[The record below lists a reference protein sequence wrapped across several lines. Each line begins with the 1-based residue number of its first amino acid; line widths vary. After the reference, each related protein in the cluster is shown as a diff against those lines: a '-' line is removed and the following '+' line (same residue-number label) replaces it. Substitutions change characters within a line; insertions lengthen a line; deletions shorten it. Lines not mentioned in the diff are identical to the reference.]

1 MMIYPGTYPAVTPIE
16 HKMKLLLVMKGYKKD
31 DIEFISNPRGFEATG
46 IKMLRIGHWDYIKD
60 EDISYVEEHCPV
72 KIEDVC
78 WHDEDCGWQTVYYF
92 RTKTKEA

>member
-31 DIEFISNPRGFEATG
+31 DIEFISNPRGFEATC

-78 WHDEDCGWQTVYYF
+78 WYDEDCGWQTVYYF
-92 RTKTKEA
+92 RTKTKEV

>member
-1 MMIYPGTYPAVTPIE
+1 MIYAGTYPAVTPIE
-16 HKMKLLLVMKGYKKD
+16 HKMKLLLVMKGYNKD
-31 DIEFISNPRGFEATG
+31 DIEFISNPRGFEATS

-60 EDISYVEEHCPV
+60 EDVSYVEEHCPV

>member
-31 DIEFISNPRGFEATG
+31 EIEFISNPRGFEATG

-60 EDISYVEEHCPV
+60 EDIPYIEKHCPV

-78 WHDEDCGWQTVYYF
+78 WYDEDCGWQTVYYF
-92 RTKTKEA
+92 KTKTKEA